1 MMRRQS
7 PAGLAEWYTQMAQ
20 THLPARACGFDS
32 RTPHGD
38 DRSQPFTNSGE
49 WLRAFLPGDIAF
61 RHAQHMTT
69 TGHPSHIRTS
79 AVSLLRDGRSNREV
93 AAELAVSAG
102 TVGYWKHLDRK
113 RHPDAYP
120 PLPWESCPACYAH
133 EIAEKPYSY
142 LLGLYLGD
150 GHITHKYRQHTLSI
164 ACTNTWPGLI
174 DAAQEAMQRVMPGAK
189 TGRRQCIGCVEVK
202 SYSAHWVCLFPQH
215 GPGKKHL
222 RPIVLEEW
230 QRFVVDDHP
239 KEFIRGLIHSDG
251 CRVINWTTRVIGG
264 EKKRY
269 EYPRYHFTNEST
281 DIRDL
286 FTDRLDELGIE
297 WRMNNRNTVSIA
309 RRESVAYLDEFVGP
323 KY

>member
-1 MMRRQS
+1 M
-7 PAGLAEWYTQMAQ
+7 
-20 THLPARACGFDS
+20 
-32 RTPHGD
+32 
-38 DRSQPFTNSGE
+38 N
-49 WLRAFLPGDIAF
+49 
-61 RHAQHMTT
+61 T
-69 TGHPSHIRTS
+69 TGHPSHIRTK
-79 AVSLLRDGRSNREV
+79 AISLLRGGADNIAV
-93 AAELAVSAG
+93 AAELAVPKG

-120 PLPWESCPACYAH
+120 AKHQASCPACYAY
-133 EIAEKPYSY
+133 EIPEKPYSY

-150 GHITHKYRQHTLSI
+150 GHIIHKYKQHSLSI
-164 ACTNTWPGLI
+164 YCASTWPGLI
-174 DAAQEAMQRVMPGAK
+174 LAAEEAIRLVLPGATLSRCRK
-189 TGRRQCIGCVEVK
+189 PGCIEVK

-215 GPGKKHL
+215 GPGMKHT

-230 QRFVVDDHP
+230 QQFVVDDHP

-251 CRVINWTTRVIGG
+251 CRVINWTTRIIAG

-286 FTDRLDELGIE
+286 FTDTLDKLGIE
-297 WRMNNRNTVSIA
+297 WRMNNRNCVSIA
-309 RRESVAYLDEFVGP
+309 RRDSVAYLDEFIGP

>member
-1 MMRRQS
+1 
-7 PAGLAEWYTQMAQ
+7 
-20 THLPARACGFDS
+20 
-32 RTPHGD
+32 
-38 DRSQPFTNSGE
+38 
-49 WLRAFLPGDIAF
+49 
-61 RHAQHMTT
+61 MTT

-79 AVSLLRDGRSNREV
+79 AVSLLRDGADNHAV
-93 AAELAVSAG
+93 AAKLGVPKG

-120 PLPWESCPACYAH
+120 SKPEGPCPACYAY

-150 GHITHKYRQHTLSI
+150 GHITHKHRQYTLSI
-164 ACTNTWPGLI
+164 YCTAAWSGLV
-174 DAAQEAMQRVMPGAK
+174 DAAEEAMDLVLPGSR
-189 TGRRQCIGCVEVK
+189 TYRRTRAGCVVVQ
-202 SYSAHWVCLFPQH
+202 SFSAHWACLFPQH
-215 GPGKKHL
+215 GPGVKHL

-286 FTDRLDELGIE
+286 FTDTLDELGIK
-297 WRMNNRNTVSIA
+297 WRMNNRNCVSIA